1 VRERVTGVPSGGA
14 SLISVVFVVVA
25 IVAAGLASW
34 RDDLAVPI
42 AAGVVVAVIAA
53 LDWRIPVLLAAL
65 VLPTSVS
72 LTTPVGF
79 VAVSDALLLAGLLGA
94 LVRGDLMHALR
105 IRAVRVIAGAL
116 GLYLVLAL
124 ALGFASGTDGVVVEV
139 AVRTMFWIPPLL
151 AGAALAD
158 RDGVEGVRWMLS
170 AYLVGSVA
178 VAVSWLLSPFAG
190 TVLFTHKNGAGQ
202 TLALAVLI
210 IASSLRPR
218 SRPLAV
224 AIAIICGAGLIATG
238 SRGAILSL
246 ALGLVVLVVLS
257 VLRQAT
263 PGRIVTSLGVVI
275 VAVAVLTVL
284 SETILARVA
293 AFSTDYTVQ
302 IRLTFW
308 TDAIGQTVGREWI
321 GNGVGAYAQQSSSL
335 QRVLTLDPH
344 NVYVLTYFEGGIL
357 LLLSFAAAMVT
368 ILVVLLRLRRTGG
381 AAVLAATMQ
390 IVLLAH
396 TIIDVYWS
404 RGAVTLPFVVAGLAV
419 GIVAAS
425 TTGDDG
431 AGRLPPLRAPAH
443 SGAHV

>member
-1 VRERVTGVPSGGA
+1 MRERVTGVPSGGA
-14 SLISVVFVVVA
+14 SLIAVVFVVVA
-25 IVAAGLASW
+25 VAAAGLTSW

-42 AAGVVVAVIAA
+42 AAAVVVAVMAV
-53 LDWRIPVLLAAL
+53 LDWRIPVVLAAL

-94 LVRGDLMHALR
+94 LVRGDLLHALR
-105 IRAVRVIAGAL
+105 IRAVRLVAGAL
-116 GLYLVLAL
+116 GVYLGLAL
-124 ALGFASGTDGVVVEV
+124 ALGLASGAEGVVVEV

-151 AGAALAD
+151 AGAALAV
-158 RDGVEGVRWMLS
+158 RDGVQGVRWMLS
-170 AYLVGSVA
+170 AYLAGSVA

-238 SRGAILSL
+238 SRGALLSL
-246 ALGLVVLVVLS
+246 ALGLVVLAVLS

-263 PGRIVTSLGVVI
+263 PGRIVTSLGVII
-275 VAVAVLTVL
+275 VSVAVLTVL

-308 TDAIGQTVGREWI
+308 ADAIGQTVGREWI
-321 GNGVGAYAQQSSSL
+321 GNGVGAYAQQS
-335 QRVLTLDPH
+335 
-344 NVYVLTYFEGGIL
+344 
-357 LLLSFAAAMVT
+357 
-368 ILVVLLRLRRTGG
+368 
-381 AAVLAATMQ
+381 
-390 IVLLAH
+390 
-396 TIIDVYWS
+396 
-404 RGAVTLPFVVAGLAV
+404 
-419 GIVAAS
+419 
-425 TTGDDG
+425 
-431 AGRLPPLRAPAH
+431 
-443 SGAHV
+443 